1 MCLLSNQAI
10 DKTICIIY
18 YMNTCKTST
27 FSPPSNQRKMRKKES
42 LILGKILRKIAPK
55 IGATVFLEPEWEI
68 VGQITFKNG
77 RRSYFKYNT
86 LDINPVGAS
95 NIAKDKGYSYF
106 FMEKLGYPIVPGSK
120 IFFSDQ
126 WAKAIGTDHQNIDAA
141 YRHAQGLGFPVIVK
155 PNSGSQGAGVS
166 LVHNKREFYSAVR
179 AIFKSDRIVLV
190 QQPVRGK
197 DYRLVVLDEKVLSA
211 YERIPLNVVG
221 DGKSTIGNLL
231 KKKGRAFI
239 ASSRD
244 TRINTD
250 DPRIGIKLKHQGLNL
265 ESVPVKDQRVF
276 LLDNANLSTGGDSV
290 DVTNAVHPEF
300 AQLAIQL
307 TSDMGLRLCGVDIMV
322 SDDIGQKPSN
332 YWILEINAAPGLD
345 HYAKIGKVQEKIVE
359 DLYMQI
365 LKHMER

>member
-1 MCLLSNQAI
+1 
-10 DKTICIIY
+10 
-18 YMNTCKTST
+18 
-27 FSPPSNQRKMRKKES
+27 MRKKES

-106 FMEKLGYPIVPGSK
+106 FMEKLGYPIVPGSE
-120 IFFSDQ
+120 IFFSAQ
-126 WAKAIGTDHQNIDAA
+126 WAKAIGSDDQGIDAA
-141 YRHAQGLGFPVIVK
+141 YRHAKELGFPVIVK
-155 PNSGSQGAGVS
+155 PNSGSQGTGVS
-166 LVHNKREFYSAVR
+166 LVHNKREFYTAVR

-190 QQPVRGK
+190 QRPVRGK
-197 DYRLVVLDEKVLSA
+197 DYRLVVLDEKVISA
-211 YERIPLNVVG
+211 YERIPLNIIG
-221 DGKSTIGNLL
+221 NGKSTIGEIL
-231 KKKGRAFI
+231 KKKQQEFI

-250 DPRIGIKLKHQGLNL
+250 DPRIRIKLKHQGLAL
-265 ESVPVKDQRVF
+265 ESIPAEGQRVF

-290 DVTNAVHPEF
+290 DVIEAIHPRFE
-300 AQLAIQL
+300 QLAIQL
-307 TSDMGLRLCGVDIMV
+307 TRDMGLRLCGVDIIV
-322 SDDIGQKPSN
+322 NGDISQEPSS

-345 HYAKIGKVQEKIVE
+345 HYAKIGMEQEKIVE
-359 DLYMQI
+359 ELYMQI